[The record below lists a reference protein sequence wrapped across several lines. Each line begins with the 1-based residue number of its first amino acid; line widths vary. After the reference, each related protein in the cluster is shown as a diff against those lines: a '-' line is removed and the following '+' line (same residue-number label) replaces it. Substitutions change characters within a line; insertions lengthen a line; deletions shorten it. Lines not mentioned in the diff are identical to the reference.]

1 MEDKIITAE
10 NEVNF
15 YDKDN
20 PKKCENNKFSYINR
34 QSSDLTSAS
43 STTSETFS
51 QTSEILY
58 LPLYYIIK
66 PIKRQN
72 FFDEIIDYFKKT
84 EPEKFH
90 DYKKSKNFLPKMKKE
105 KVKEFNCENTNNI
118 NIVNSNS
125 NNNQNNKVNNNYYVQ
140 IGNNTY
146 NNIYNGNVIYYV
158 YNNFYFYYP
167 VNKLQTGKEKN
178 INKDIEIKKDKDVEK
193 EGNKNNKEE
202 KEEIKEER
210 EKNDIEIIYVGKKT
224 EKNRDMFDEKNY
236 NKKKDNIYYKKN
248 YNNEKKDDDK
258 EFFDDYKYRNR
269 KDYYLYNEPI
279 DDRIYPNKY
288 RGKYE
293 LYERYNKFNGNF
305 GGRRKK
311 FFDENNF
318 YKRKYYQ

>member
-105 KVKEFNCENTNNI
+105 KVKESNCENTNNI

-140 IGNNTY
+140 IGNNAY
-146 NNIYNGNVIYYV
+146 NNIYNGNIIYYV

-224 EKNRDMFDEKNY
+224 EKNRDTFDEKNY

-248 YNNEKKDDDK
+248 YYNEKKDVDI

-288 RGKYE
+288 RGKYK